1 MIRKYEKKDI
11 DEIVNL
17 ENKVL
22 GETLGAE
29 MFNKSLYLSMAHYYV
44 YEENKKV
51 LGYISTSFDGEI
63 IEILNLCV
71 DNSYQSK
78 GIGSKLFGYALIDLY
93 KKGAKSA
100 ILEVR
105 ESNYGAIKFYTR
117 FGFKKIS
124 VRKSYYKNG
133 DTALVFQK
141 EFESMFDFENKYLSE
156 FTNIEYFDD
165 YISYNDDI
173 QKDKYSNNFYFLK
186 NKNKVKSLIK
196 KLSKENKRNYL
207 DFDSSFLLDEY
218 LPDFE
223 KTHEIRMF
231 NFTNLVKL
239 DYRIGEVKQIDSK
252 IKDEF
257 EKLIYNDDL
266 RYGERYALGNSKRLA
281 DIVTSN
287 DNFKAYGIYDGNKIV
302 GSLYVYI
309 NKEMAKIEDF
319 FIIEEYQKKGYGIS
333 LLTTVID
340 ILKKYG
346 VHDLSITADF
356 DDTPKKIYER
366 LGFVT
371 ISDNYNYHKE
381 Q

>member
-29 MFNKSLYLSMAHYYV
+29 MFSKSLYLSMAHYYV
-44 YEENKKV
+44 YEENKKI
-51 LGYISTSFDGEI
+51 LGYVSTSFDGDV

-71 DNSYQSK
+71 DNDYQSK

-105 ESNYGAIKFYTR
+105 ETNYGAIRFYDR

-133 DTALVFQK
+133 DSALVLQK
-141 EFESMFDFENKYLSE
+141 EFVSVFDFENKYLNE

-165 YISYNDDI
+165 YISYNDDV
-173 QKDKYSNNFYFLK
+173 QKDKYSYNFYFIK
-186 NKNKVKSLIK
+186 NKNKAKSLIK
-196 KLSKENKRNYL
+196 KLSKENNRYFL
-207 DFDSSFLLDEY
+207 DFDSTFLMDVY

-223 KTHEIRMF
+223 KSHEIRMF
-231 NFTNLVKL
+231 NFANLVKL
-239 DYRIGEVKQIDSK
+239 DYRIGDIRIMDNSN
-252 IKDEF
+252 KDLF
-257 EKLIYNDDL
+257 LNLLFNDEL
-266 RYGERYALGNSKRLA
+266 QYGEAYASKNSKR
-281 DIVTSN
+281 IVDMGLSN
-287 DNFKAYGIYDGNKIV
+287 DKFSLYGIFDNDKLV
-302 GSLYVYI
+302 GSIHVYK
-309 NKEMAKIEDF
+309 NNNMAKLEDF
-319 FIIEEYQKKGYGIS
+319 FIVEEYKKKGYGIS

-340 ILKKYG
+340 ILRKEGIY
-346 VHDLSITADF
+346 DLTITADY
-356 DDTPKKIYER
+356 DDTPKFIYER
-366 LGFVT
+366 IGFKEVL
-371 ISDNYNYHKE
+371 DNYNYHKE
-381 Q
+381 